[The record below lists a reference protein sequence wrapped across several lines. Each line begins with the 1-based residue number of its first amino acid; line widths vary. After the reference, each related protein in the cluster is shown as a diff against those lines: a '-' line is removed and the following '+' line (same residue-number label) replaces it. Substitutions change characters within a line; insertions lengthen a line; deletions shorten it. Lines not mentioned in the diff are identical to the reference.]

1 MDMGNMLKPVL
12 ARGKVRVIG
21 ATTINEYRQH
31 IEKDAALERRF
42 QPVMINEPDR
52 DDALAILRGI
62 KDRYE
67 HHHAVRIS
75 DTAVVAAV
83 DLSVRYIP
91 DRRLPDKAIDLMDEA
106 AASVKMSLT
115 SLPDDLADLHKR
127 LSQLQVE
134 KEALSIERKNTIKT
148 QHEKLDKRITDIE
161 KEIADLTERYN
172 TGYALRDS
180 KRSGA
185 TTINDLKEQIRSL
198 EHEASLAEK
207 RGDYNTVA
215 EINYAKIP
223 PLQKHVEEIESKALH
238 SEEQSSSDTV
248 TVEDVAGVVSRRT
261 GVPVTKLVESDR
273 SKLSH
278 LDDVLRERV
287 IGQDPAI
294 DAVARAIRRA
304 RAGLKDPQRPV
315 GSFLFLGPTGVGKTE
330 LAKAL
335 ASHLFN
341 DEKAM
346 IRIDMSEYQEKHSG
360 SKLIGSPPGY
370 VGYDE

>member
-83 DLSVRYIP
+83 DLSMRYIP

-106 AASVKMSLT
+106 AASVKMSMT
-115 SLPDDLADLHKR
+115 SLPDDLAELQKR

-134 KEALSIERKNTIKT
+134 KEALSIERKNSPKT
-148 QHEKLDKRITDIE
+148 QHEKLDKRIADID
-161 KEIADLTERYN
+161 KEIADLTERYS
-172 TGYALRDS
+172 TGYTARDM

-185 TTINDLKEQIRSL
+185 NTLNDIKEQIRNL
-198 EHEASLAEK
+198 EHEASLAQK
-207 RGDYNTVA
+207 NGDYNTVA
-215 EINYAKIP
+215 EITYAKLP
-223 PLQKHVEEIESKALH
+223 ALRKQADELEEKLTQN
-238 SEEQSSSDTV
+238 EEQSSDSV
-248 TVEDVAGVVSRRT
+248 TLEDVATVVARWT
-261 GVPVTKLVESDR
+261 GIPVTKLVESDKT
-273 SKLSH
+273 KLTH
-278 LDDVLRERV
+278 IEDVLRERV